1 MLEGFPPTKTQHLF
15 ISVLEEKEV
24 HAKLLQSCPTLCY
37 LTDCG
42 PQAPLSMG
50 FSRQEYW
57 SGVPFLLQDTF
68 LTQGLNPCLFVSSVG
83 RWAPYHL
90 QGFLVPLAWIFF
102 PCCFLTY
109 TVVLYF
115 LLNLLPTFGYH
126 QLL

>member
-42 PQAPLSMG
+42 PPGSSVHGILQARTLAWVAMPSARG
-50 FSRQEYW
+50 
-57 SGVPFLLQDTF
+57 F